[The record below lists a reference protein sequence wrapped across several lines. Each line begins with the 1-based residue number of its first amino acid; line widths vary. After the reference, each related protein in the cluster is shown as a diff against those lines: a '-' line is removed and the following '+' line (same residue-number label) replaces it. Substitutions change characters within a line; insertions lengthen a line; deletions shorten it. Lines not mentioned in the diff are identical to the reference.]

1 MWHGPAQK
9 PASIQSEM
17 QGIVGGKLKLKGVDK
32 KCATD
37 IRTQTI
43 TYPCERGRLTCCRTM
58 VMRCVAR
65 KKKKKHTKEKEQA
78 AAAAM
83 ADGSAML
90 AAQPTTAPGSGT
102 ILTSGTSVMGKGT
115 QFTEEVHAG
124 DTITVTNESTLVDET
139 RRVTMVLG
147 PTAMA
152 LSAPFA
158 SDVIT
163 YSDFTVTSMPRST
176 EGEPKQ
182 AGVRIKDSGSR
193 ELVWREVKGFSYK
206 IHREKI
212 KKTSTQDLLDM
223 RCKKKADRMCM

>member
-1 MWHGPAQK
+1 
-9 PASIQSEM
+9 M
-17 QGIVGGKLKLKGVDK
+17 QGIVGGKLKLKGIDKDK
-32 KCATD
+32 KYVTARRCISIRCCQLVRAGPCALT
-37 IRTQTI
+37 TI
-43 TYPCERGRLTCCRTM
+43 DGDAL
-58 VMRCVAR
+58 VMPR
-65 KKKKKHTKEKEQA
+65 KKKKKHKKEKEKG
-78 AAAAM
+78 AAAM
-83 ADGSAML
+83 ADGGAML
-90 AAQPTTAPGSGT
+90 AAQPTTATGSGT

-115 QFTEEVHAG
+115 NFTEEVHAG
-124 DTITVTNESTLVDET
+124 DTITVTNETTLVEET

-158 SDVIT
+158 SDVVT
-163 YSDFTVTSMPRST
+163 YSDFTVTSMPRSS
-176 EGEPKQ
+176 EDKPQQ
-182 AGVRIKDSGSR
+182 AGKRVKDSGSR

>member
-1 MWHGPAQK
+1 MA
-9 PASIQSEM
+9 I
-17 QGIVGGKLKLKGVDK
+17 
-32 KCATD
+32 
-37 IRTQTI
+37 
-43 TYPCERGRLTCCRTM
+43 
-58 VMRCVAR
+58 RCVLR
-65 KKKKKHTKEKEQA
+65 KKKKKHKKEKEKA
-78 AAAAM
+78 AAAAI

-115 QFTEEVHAG
+115 KFTEEVHAG
-124 DTITVTNESTLVDET
+124 DTITITNESTLVEET

-158 SDVIT
+158 SDVVT
-163 YSDFTVTSMPRST
+163 YSDFTVTSMPRSS
-176 EGEPKQ
+176 EAEPEQ
-182 AGVRIKDSGSR
+182 AGKRVKDSGSR
-193 ELVWREVKGFSYK
+193 ELVWREKAGFGYK